1 MKISVVIFFILLGVR
16 LFAADHQVRG
26 RVLSLNNQ
34 PMGGV
39 NVILK
44 GTSNG
49 TVTDMNGYFKILLP
63 EGPVVLF
70 FIFMKQ
76 KPLEFPFTLRSG
88 YQYQINVGLAS
99 KLQTFNKSF
108 AVTAELPL
116 DSPKITGRVADQNS
130 NPLAGVSIIQRES
143 TFITTTDAGGNF
155 SIPVPYGEN
164 ILSFS
169 FSGAKRLKFPLNV
182 YDRSNHALEVFLVAE
197 KNKYRKQESFARIA
211 GTSEGKQE

>member
-1 MKISVVIFFILLGVR
+1 MKISVTIFFILLGAR
-16 LFAADHQVRG
+16 LFASDHEVRG

-44 GTSNG
+44 GTTNG
-49 TVTDMNGYFKILLP
+49 TVTDMNGFFKILLP

-76 KPLEFPFTLRSG
+76 KPLELPFTMRTG

-99 KLQTFNKSF
+99 KAQTFNKSF
-108 AVTAELPL
+108 AVTAELPI
-116 DSPKITGRVADQNS
+116 DSPKITGRVADQNNKS
-130 NPLAGVSIIQRES
+130 LAGVSITQSES
-143 TFITTTDAGGNF
+143 AFTTTTDAGGNF

-169 FSGAKRLKFPLNV
+169 FSGVKRLHFPLNV
-182 YDRSNHALEVFLVAE
+182 KDGSTPALEVFLVAQ
-197 KNKYRKQESFARIA
+197 KNKYRKRESFVRTA
-211 GTSEGKQE
+211 GAADGK